1 VGIFI
6 FSSYC
11 NKDILAL
18 HCVLIVLYLYFLE
31 DFPQK
36 TTIIGAAVTDDLES
50 YLKSRAQLLESEE
63 SLRKGDIGDT
73 YETLGKR
80 VLNDL

>member
-1 VGIFI
+1 M
-6 FSSYC
+6 
-11 NKDILAL
+11 
-18 HCVLIVLYLYFLE
+18 

-36 TTIIGAAVTDDLES
+36 TAIIGAAVTDDLES

-63 SLRKGDIGDT
+63 SLRKGDIGAKN
-73 YETLGKR
+73 EKLGQR

>member
-1 VGIFI
+1 M
-6 FSSYC
+6 Y
-11 NKDILAL
+11 
-18 HCVLIVLYLYFLE
+18 VLIVLYLYFPV

-73 YETLGKR
+73 DEILGQL

>member
-1 VGIFI
+1 MCTYSSINELSGD
-6 FSSYC
+6 FSTT
-11 NKDILAL
+11 
-18 HCVLIVLYLYFLE
+18 
-31 DFPQK
+31 

-63 SLRKGDIGDT
+63 SLRKGYIGATD
-73 YETLGKR
+73 ETLGKR